1 MKSCILSLL
10 ISSFSFAQTAP
21 GSTPQQTPAGTQAPA
36 SGQSPA
42 SGQAPAGR
50 KGAGPGQ
57 EQLKV
62 RGPVAIAQQDPNRVV
77 ATINGQKVTATQALK
92 YLQAMPANDLQRF
105 QQSGGGLSTALQQ
118 ILMMRHL
125 SELATQQHL
134 DQQDPIKQQLEFSRE
149 QLLAQAY
156 LNQVSNSAS
165 PSAEE
170 TKSYYDSHSQNFQEA
185 KLSAIIVSFT
195 PAGAAPNTPGA
206 RTEEQ
211 ARAKSDEV
219 VKKLRGGANFADLA
233 KTDSDHK
240 PSAEKGGELG
250 SFSPDRLPKEISD
263 PVFKLKVGDIADP
276 IREPSGFYIIK
287 LDSLNKKTF
296 EQSQNDIVAQLKNE
310 QVRKLLDQQ
319 NQQFQIQVEDREF
332 FNLGTPTSSTTPAPS
347 HPSPGQ
353 PKANSNQ

>member
-10 ISSFSFAQTAP
+10 ICSFSFAQASPNGAP
-21 GSTPQQTPAGTQAPA
+21 QQQTPAAA
-36 SGQSPA
+36 QSPA
-42 SGQAPAGR
+42 PGQPPASR
-50 KGAGPGQ
+50 QKGTGPGQ
-57 EQLKV
+57 EQLRV

-77 ATINGQKVTATQALK
+77 ATVNGQKVTAAQALK

-105 QQSGGGLSTALQQ
+105 QQGGGGLSTALQQ
-118 ILMMRHL
+118 IFMMQHL

-134 DQQDPIKQQLEFSRE
+134 DQQDPLKQQLEFSRE

-156 LNQVSNSAS
+156 LTQVSNSTN
-165 PSAEE
+165 PTAEA
-170 TKSYYDSHSQNFQEA
+170 TKSYYDAHSQNFQEA

-195 PAGAAPNTPGA
+195 PTGAAPAPNTPGA
-206 RTEEQ
+206 RTEEA
-211 ARAKSDEV
+211 ARAKSDEI
-219 VKKLRGGANFADLA
+219 VKKLRGGANFADVA

-240 PSAEKGGELG
+240 PSADKGGELG

-263 PVFKLKVGDIADP
+263 PVFKLKVGEIADP

-287 LDSLNKKTF
+287 LDGVNKKTF
-296 EQSQNDIVAQLKNE
+296 EQSQSDIIAQLKNE

-332 FNLGTPTSSTTPAPS
+332 FNIGTPTSSTTPAPS
-347 HPSPGQ
+347 HPAPGQ
-353 PKANSNQ
+353 PKASSNQ